1 MRTIIELSNEIKDF
15 FKNNIFLTDNEID
28 LILYYI
34 VEEFKKDFPEKVSKY
49 YEIVN
54 PQKLYLK
61 DIDDSLLQI
70 DKLYIGQGLLNNPTI
85 NDIILTY
92 RLLNVNDKS
101 MPFTSGIFLQEFISI
116 QLQREMIQ
124 NVLEERHS
132 IMPAIFVDSTG
143 EYIVLKSQTNIL
155 FYQRVRQLELDKIPD
170 SVYKLLYHFTY
181 YKIIDQI
188 LSEDFKYR
196 AEKINNILDTIYQKF
211 ATDMSN
217 NSLYD
222 AQSITLGSI
231 SISLR
236 SKQELYA
243 NILSRLTEGL
253 KMDPG
258 FSKYI
263 QNLKAE
269 HFNKYKRKKQ
279 LYYSGSFNL

>member
-116 QLQREMIQ
+116 QL
-124 NVLEERHS
+124 
-132 IMPAIFVDSTG
+132 
-143 EYIVLKSQTNIL
+143 
-155 FYQRVRQLELDKIPD
+155 
-170 SVYKLLYHFTY
+170 
-181 YKIIDQI
+181 
-188 LSEDFKYR
+188 
-196 AEKINNILDTIYQKF
+196 
-211 ATDMSN
+211 
-217 NSLYD
+217 
-222 AQSITLGSI
+222 
-231 SISLR
+231 
-236 SKQELYA
+236 
-243 NILSRLTEGL
+243 
-253 KMDPG
+253 
-258 FSKYI
+258 
-263 QNLKAE
+263 
-269 HFNKYKRKKQ
+269 
-279 LYYSGSFNL
+279 